1 MSSGSSEVKYIS
13 SPVTGGQFGSEVHF
27 LASDGMDK
35 AQRHG
40 VERLARADVKAVVY
54 KLFVFGKMCTF
65 QDFVAA
71 VAFVVEEHVADVLHV
86 HTYLVRAPRLEDAL
100 DERDVAEALQHAVVG
115 HGMLAFALGQDS
127 HLEAVLG
134 VAADVT
140 HNRTLILLHVAP
152 YQALVSF
159 RCQAMA
165 FTSVPCQLP

>member
-1 MSSGSSEVKYIS
+1 
-13 SPVTGGQFGSEVHF
+13 
-27 LASDGMDK
+27 MDK

-152 YQALVSF
+152 YQA
-159 RCQAMA
+159 
-165 FTSVPCQLP
+165 TVPSSCSTLPHTKAW